1 MYKNTRN
8 AIIKIFNGAPD
19 MQLTFKNEPVQLSG
33 NFVEI
38 DKPIPGFILADI
50 QLQDKSLN
58 DFKEGLLLLN
68 IFPSVDTAVCSD
80 SVRLFNLKAGSFKDC
95 RVLCISKDL
104 PFAQARFCGAE
115 NIENVEM
122 LSAFRSL
129 DFGKMYGLEIINTAV
144 KGLLARAV
152 IIVNSDR
159 KVVYSELVQE
169 ITNKPNYEACLDAM
183 AKYT

>member
-1 MYKNTRN
+1 
-8 AIIKIFNGAPD
+8 

-33 NFVEI
+33 EFVEI
-38 DKPIPGFILADI
+38 GKNIAGFTLTDTK
-50 QLQDKSLN
+50 LQDRTLN

-68 IFPSVDTAVCSD
+68 IFPSIDTPICSD

-115 NIENVEM
+115 NIKNVEM
-122 LSAFRSL
+122 LSAFRNS
-129 DFGKMYGLEIINTAV
+129 DFGTSYGLEIINTPV

-152 IIVNSDR
+152 IVVDSDR
-159 KVVYSELVQE
+159 KVVYSELVHE

-183 AKYT
+183 AAYT